1 LKNIED
7 LNIGLKRHKNFKERL
22 QRKLIT
28 VSKERDFY
36 KQLVENFDKDTTLS
50 NASVADMTQDMQV
63 RVRMEVL
70 ERTVTGY
77 KDMCATLEREIQSLR
92 QQELVNEPA
101 GEGYDSVKKEL
112 DTLRMENDRLRR
124 RKEELEMEMMHRC
137 LRGDFNM
144 KDFKVV
150 HFSENP
156 AAEAYESTKNMMEKL
171 QAEIERITICYTQH
185 FYY

>member
-92 QQELVNEPA
+92 QQEQTHTHMQSRSLR
-101 GEGYDSVKKEL
+101 
-112 DTLRMENDRLRR
+112 DTHTKRLMRATG
-124 RKEELEMEMMHRC
+124 LI
-137 LRGDFNM
+137 G
-144 KDFKVV
+144 
-150 HFSENP
+150 FSSGCGRECGAS
-156 AAEAYESTKNMMEKL
+156 AAIRLARYTRQRLSYEKFT
-171 QAEIERITICYTQH
+171 
-185 FYY
+185 